1 MSYGQSTLAWLV
13 VVVWYTGSAAL
24 ALRSIHRTVHPSFPP
39 CAHRIYRTQPTT
51 HAAYSQ
57 QHFSASPCTSPSA
70 AGCTQGGW
78 QALVR
83 PHEVRVLRDARAIKH
98 RRTLPP
104 SCIRLRAALLT
115 PRASSLPQAE
125 AAAAEAAAAE
135 AAAASALQSTSRTV
149 PTTPHRPPTVAS
161 QTTEASLVSSGGGWR
176 HGCRLSV
183 GRGRYGSG
191 RALERGGRHLPR
203 QRRAGGARH
212 LQAWAVR
219 PVERGSTALPD
230 DGAAARRGRRR
241 RPRRDHRGG
250 VDLRR
255 DAAPRAAA
263 LEDGQGGTGD
273 TRFEA
278 PFIQCRVPM
287 RRECVASF
295 LRARM
300 CASVCVVFFPH
311 RRA

>member
-1 MSYGQSTLAWLV
+1 MCGTQ
-13 VVVWYTGSAAL
+13 AL
-24 ALRSIHRTVHPSFPP
+24 PHSRSGSIHRIAPYT
-39 CAHRIYRTQPTT
+39 
-51 HAAYSQ
+51 
-57 QHFSASPCTSPSA
+57 
-70 AGCTQGGW
+70 
-78 QALVR
+78 
-83 PHEVRVLRDARAIKH
+83 PHARAIKH
-98 RRTLPP
+98 RRSLPP

-176 HGCRLSV
+176 HGCRWSV